1 MMGLVL
7 VQKNQEQSKRASRH
21 ISYLIKN
28 IIDSPEVSNALP
40 KKRSLVPLGC
50 DLLNASLKFFYKQIQ
65 NNNIITRMRSNFRE
79 M

>member
-7 VQKNQEQSKRASRH
+7 VRKNHEQSKSEP
-21 ISYLIKN
+21 ISYLIKR

-40 KKRSLVPLGC
+40 QIRSLVPLGC
-50 DLLNASLKFFYKQIQ
+50 DLLNASLKYLYKQIQ
-65 NNNIITRMRSNFRE
+65 NNIIMRMRSNFRE